1 PRRSSRGL
9 SLNLRHGAPRGL
21 PHRDRA
27 IAVLAPVAL
36 EDAEALL
43 LPGARDAEDRNRLA
57 GVLAEL
63 QAGLDHAA
71 GDDVHAGVGDDRHHH
86 GDLLDALFLQYLPG
100 EAAGLRDGGVA
111 ADLGVVRGLAALLAH
126 GVGERERAAAGADHE
141 ADVATEAGVLTLDDA
156 AVVGGVDRLHGLL
169 EGGGGVALAG
179 ALLGADAERLQQR

>member
-43 LPGARDAEDRNRLA
+43 LPGARDAEDRDRLA

-63 QAGLDHAA
+63 EAGLDHAA
-71 GDDVHAGVGDDRHHH
+71 GDDVDPGVGDDRHHH
-86 GDLLDALFLQYLPG
+86 GDLLDTVLFEHLLGQ
-100 EAAGLRDGGVA
+100 AAGLGDRRVA
-111 ADLGVVRGLAALLAH
+111 ADLGVVGRLAAL
-126 GVGERERAAAGADHE
+126 AA
-141 ADVATEAGVLTLDDA
+141 
-156 AVVGGVDRLHGLL
+156 DR
-169 EGGGGVALAG
+169 V
-179 ALLGADAERLQQR
+179 